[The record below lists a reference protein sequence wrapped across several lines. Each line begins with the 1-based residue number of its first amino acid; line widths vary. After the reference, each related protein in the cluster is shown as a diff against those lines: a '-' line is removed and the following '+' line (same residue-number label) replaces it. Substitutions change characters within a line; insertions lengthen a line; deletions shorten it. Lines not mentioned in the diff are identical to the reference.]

1 MSEAAQALVFIL
13 LSKSVARSGSLTFV
27 RCIAN
32 FALCGSLEKSI
43 FQEFLEAAQTIGFIT
58 LVLSEAYFARF
69 RLVRCVA

>member
-1 MSEAAQALVFIL
+1 M
-13 LSKSVARSGSLTFV
+13 LSVSVAYSASLRRV

-69 RLVRCVA
+69 RLVRCLA

>member
-13 LSKSVARSGSLTFV
+13 LSKSVARSGSLRFV

-32 FALCGSLEKSI
+32 LALCGSLEESI

>member
-1 MSEAAQALVFIL
+1 MH
-13 LSKSVARSGSLTFV
+13 GD
-27 RCIAN
+27 

-58 LVLSEAYFARF
+58 LVMSLVYFVRF